1 MIHCD
6 NQSCVKMSI
15 NPVQHDRT
23 KHVEMKYHYVR
34 EMVQR
39 RAMELQYIPTDE
51 KILHVIT
58 KPLGR
63 GKFVYFRDRLGVV
76 ENVSL
81 AEREC

>member
-1 MIHCD
+1 M
-6 NQSCVKMSI
+6 
-15 NPVQHDRT
+15 
-23 KHVEMKYHYVR
+23 EMKYHYVQ

-39 RAMELQYIPTDE
+39 HAMELRYIPTDE
-51 KILHVIT
+51 QITDVLT

-81 AEREC
+81 AKREC